1 MPQKLHPNLI
11 LYYFIESL
19 RKQHTSSE
27 GGKEMTTQPILLTE
41 AEVELLRKEV
51 GKPSLMG
58 KSIEANR
65 KELEAF
71 MRLPLDVPGHGE
83 AGGYEHNRHK
93 QNYTYMNL
101 AGRLFLITQEEK
113 YAQFVKDLLAIYAE
127 KYLTFDFHVQKNTNP
142 TGRLFHQILN
152 EHCWLM
158 FTSLAYSCVA
168 SVMTEEERTA
178 VVERIFEPMLD
189 MFTVK
194 YAHDFDR
201 IHNHGIWA
209 VAAVGI
215 CGLAIGKPEYLE
227 MSVYG
232 QDRDDTGGFLAQI
245 SQLFAPSGYYME
257 GPYYHR
263 YAIRPTCVFAEVVHR
278 HMPEVDIYNYK
289 DKVIG
294 NTVQAMLA
302 TAYPNGEFPALN
314 DASRTMSITDMGVQ
328 VAVSVYSKH
337 YGMDDN
343 ILGMAKIQNA
353 VWMHPCGLELSQ
365 AYDKAIADREIGMPF
380 WPSVELNEGPTGN
393 NGAQGFIRMQD
404 KTGDVSQL
412 VMNYGQHGMGH
423 GNFDTLG
430 ITFFN
435 RGQEVLREYGFCRWV
450 NVEPK
455 FGGRYLDENK
465 SYARQ
470 TIAHNAVTIDEQC
483 QNGFDVD
490 RADSVHGLP
499 HFFKVEG
506 TEING
511 MSAFANDHYPN
522 TDMQRSVFMLNLDEL
537 EAPLLLDLYRIE
549 GEGEHQYDYSHQYD
563 GQIVRTNFDYQSF
576 GALNTLGDDFG
587 YQHLWKVA
595 SGKTQ
600 DIALVSWLQ
609 NNTYYTW
616 LGTSSSAKQNGDNEV
631 IFTRTGANDPSFNL
645 RSEPAFILRSK
656 GESTLFA
663 SVLETH
669 GYFNEE
675 FEQSVNAR
683 GQVKDIRVVGYN
695 AVGSIVEITTEKSL
709 VTVMISNVLG
719 ADDQTPHQVEMN
731 GKTYS
736 WNGFYSLEVNAFG
749 QEK

>member
-1 MPQKLHPNLI
+1 
-11 LYYFIESL
+11 
-19 RKQHTSSE
+19 
-27 GGKEMTTQPILLTE
+27 MTTQPILLTE

-576 GALNTLGDDFG
+576 GELSTLGDDFG

-595 SGKTQ
+595 SSKVQ
-600 DIALVSWLQ
+600 DTALVSWLQ

-656 GESTLFA
+656 GESKLFA

-719 ADDQTPHQVEMN
+719 ADDQTPHQVELN

>member
-1 MPQKLHPNLI
+1 
-11 LYYFIESL
+11 
-19 RKQHTSSE
+19 
-27 GGKEMTTQPILLTE
+27 MTTQPILLTE

-178 VVERIFEPMLD
+178 VIERIFEPMLD

-337 YGMDDN
+337 YGLDDN

-365 AYDKAIADREIGMPF
+365 AYDKAIADREIGIPF

-576 GALNTLGDDFG
+576 GELNTLGDDFG

-595 SGKTQ
+595 SGKVQ
-600 DIALVSWLQ
+600 DTALVSWLQ

>member
-1 MPQKLHPNLI
+1 
-11 LYYFIESL
+11 
-19 RKQHTSSE
+19 
-27 GGKEMTTQPILLTE
+27 MTTQPILLTE

-101 AGRLFLITQEEK
+101 AGRLFLITQEQK

-404 KTGDVSQL
+404 KAGDVSQL

-576 GALNTLGDDFG
+576 GELNTLGDDFG

-595 SGKTQ
+595 SGKVQ
-600 DIALVSWLQ
+600 DTALVSWLQ

-616 LGTSSSAKQNGDNEV
+616 LGTSSSAKQNSDNEV

-719 ADDQTPHQVEMN
+719 ADDQTPHQVELN

>member
-1 MPQKLHPNLI
+1 
-11 LYYFIESL
+11 
-19 RKQHTSSE
+19 
-27 GGKEMTTQPILLTE
+27 MTTQPILLTE

-101 AGRLFLITQEEK
+101 AGRLFLITQEQK

-576 GALNTLGDDFG
+576 GELNTLGDDFG

-595 SGKTQ
+595 SGKVQ
-600 DIALVSWLQ
+600 DTALVSWLQ

-719 ADDQTPHQVEMN
+719 ADDQTPHQVELN

>member
-1 MPQKLHPNLI
+1 
-11 LYYFIESL
+11 
-19 RKQHTSSE
+19 
-27 GGKEMTTQPILLTE
+27 MTTQPILLTE

-522 TDMQRSVFMLNLDEL
+522 TDMQRSVFMLSLDEL

-576 GALNTLGDDFG
+576 GELSTLGDDFG

-595 SGKTQ
+595 SGKVQ
-600 DIALVSWLQ
+600 DTALVSWLQ

-719 ADDQTPHQVEMN
+719 ADDQTPHQVELN

>member
-1 MPQKLHPNLI
+1 
-11 LYYFIESL
+11 
-19 RKQHTSSE
+19 
-27 GGKEMTTQPILLTE
+27 MTTQPILLTE

-337 YGMDDN
+337 YGLDDN

-365 AYDKAIADREIGMPF
+365 AYDKAVADREIGMPF

-549 GEGEHQYDYSHQYD
+549 GEGGHQYDYSHQYD
-563 GQIVRTNFDYQSF
+563 GQIVRTNFDYQTF
-576 GALNTLGDDFG
+576 GELSTLGDDFG

-595 SGKTQ
+595 SGKVQ
-600 DIALVSWLQ
+600 DTALVSWLQ

-616 LGTSSSAKQNGDNEV
+616 LGTSSSAKAIVDENTRDNEV

-736 WNGFYSLEVNAFG
+736 WNGFYSLEVNALG

>member
-1 MPQKLHPNLI
+1 
-11 LYYFIESL
+11 
-19 RKQHTSSE
+19 
-27 GGKEMTTQPILLTE
+27 MTTKPVLLTE
-41 AEVELLRKEV
+41 AEIEQLHLEV
-51 GKPSLMG
+51 GRSSLMG
-58 KSIEANR
+58 KTIAANA
-65 KELEAF
+65 KDLEAF
-71 MRLPLDVPGHGE
+71 MRLPIDVPGHGE

-101 AGRLFLITQEEK
+101 AGRMFLITKEQK
-113 YAQFVKDLLAIYAE
+113 YADFVTELLEEYAD
-127 KYLTFDFHVQKNTNP
+127 KYLTFDYHVQKNTNP

-158 FTSLAYSCVA
+158 FSSLAYSCVA
-168 SVMTEEERTA
+168 STLTQEQRDNIES
-178 VVERIFEPMLD
+178 RIFEPMLE

-215 CGLAIGKPEYLE
+215 CGLALGKREYLE

-232 QDRDDTGGFLAQI
+232 IDRNDTGGFLAQV

-263 YAIRPTCVFAEVVHR
+263 YAIRPTCVFAEVIHR

-289 DKVIG
+289 GGVIG

-314 DASRTMSITDMGVQ
+314 DASRTMGITDMGVQ

-337 YGMDDN
+337 YSSENGVDQN
-343 ILGMAKIQNA
+343 ILGMAKIQDA
-353 VWMHPCGLELSQ
+353 VWMHPCGLELSK
-365 AYDKAIADREIGMPF
+365 AYEAASAEKEIGMPF
-380 WPSVELNEGPTGN
+380 WPSVELNEGPQGH

-404 KTGDVSQL
+404 KKGDVSQL

-430 ITFFN
+430 ISFFN

-470 TIAHNAVTIDEQC
+470 TIAHNAVTIDEKC
-483 QNGFDVD
+483 QNNFDVE
-490 RADSVHGLP
+490 RADAVHGLP
-499 HFFKVEG
+499 HFFKVED
-506 TEING
+506 EQING
-511 MSAFANDHYPN
+511 MSAFANDHYEGF
-522 TDMQRSVFMLNLDEL
+522 DMQRSVFMLNLEEL
-537 EAPLLLDLYRIE
+537 ESPLLLDLYRLDSE
-549 GEGEHQYDYSHQYD
+549 KGGEGEHQYDYSHQYQ
-563 GQIVRTNFDYQSF
+563 GQIVRTSFEYQ
-576 GALNTLGDDFG
+576 ANKELNTLGEDFG
-587 YQHLWKVA
+587 YQHLWNVA
-595 SGKTQ
+595 SGEVKGT
-600 DIALVSWLQ
+600 ALVSWLQ

-616 LGTSSSAKQNGDNEV
+616 LGATSNDNAEV

-656 GESTLFA
+656 GETTLFA

-683 GQVKDIRVVGYN
+683 GVVKDIKVVAHTN
-695 AVGSIVEITTEKSL
+695 VGSVVEISTEKSN
-709 VTVMISNVLG
+709 VTVMISNQLG
-719 ADDQTPHQVEMN
+719 ATDNTEHKVELN
-731 GKTYS
+731 GKVYS
-736 WNGFYSLEVNAFG
+736 WKGFYSVETTLNPELASRAEQG
-749 QEK
+749 K

>member
-1 MPQKLHPNLI
+1 
-11 LYYFIESL
+11 
-19 RKQHTSSE
+19 
-27 GGKEMTTQPILLTE
+27 MTTQPILLTE

-483 QNGFDVD
+483 QNSFDVD

-576 GALNTLGDDFG
+576 GELSTLGDDFG

-595 SGKTQ
+595 SGKVQ
-600 DIALVSWLQ
+600 DTALVSWLQ

>member
-1 MPQKLHPNLI
+1 
-11 LYYFIESL
+11 
-19 RKQHTSSE
+19 
-27 GGKEMTTQPILLTE
+27 MTTQPILLTE

-289 DKVIG
+289 NKVIG

-337 YGMDDN
+337 YGLDDN

-499 HFFKVEG
+499 HFFKVVG

-522 TDMQRSVFMLNLDEL
+522 TDMQRSVFMLSLDEL

-576 GALNTLGDDFG
+576 GELNTLGDDFG

-600 DIALVSWLQ
+600 DTALVSWLQ

-719 ADDQTPHQVEMN
+719 ADDQTPHQVELN

>member
-1 MPQKLHPNLI
+1 
-11 LYYFIESL
+11 
-19 RKQHTSSE
+19 
-27 GGKEMTTQPILLTE
+27 MTTKPVLLTE
-41 AEVELLRKEV
+41 AEIEQLHLEV
-51 GKPSLMG
+51 GRSSLMG
-58 KSIEANR
+58 KTIAANA
-65 KELEAF
+65 KDLEAF
-71 MRLPLDVPGHGE
+71 MRLPIDVPGHGE

-101 AGRLFLITQEEK
+101 AGRMFLITKEQK
-113 YAQFVKDLLAIYAE
+113 YADFVTELLEEYAD
-127 KYLTFDFHVQKNTNP
+127 KYLTFDYHVQKNTNP

-158 FTSLAYSCVA
+158 FSSLAYSCVA
-168 SVMTEEERTA
+168 STLTQEQRDNIES
-178 VVERIFEPMLD
+178 RIFEPMLE

-215 CGLAIGKPEYLE
+215 CGLALGKREYLE

-232 QDRDDTGGFLAQI
+232 IDRNDTGGFLAQV

-263 YAIRPTCVFAEVVHR
+263 YAIRPTCVFAEVIHR

-289 DKVIG
+289 GGVIG

-314 DASRTMSITDMGVQ
+314 DASRTMGITDMGVQ

-337 YGMDDN
+337 YSSENGVDQN
-343 ILGMAKIQNA
+343 ILGMAKIQDA
-353 VWMHPCGLELSQ
+353 VWMHPCGLELSK
-365 AYDKAIADREIGMPF
+365 AYEAASAEKEIGMPF
-380 WPSVELNEGPTGN
+380 WPSVELNEGPQGH

-404 KTGDVSQL
+404 KKGDVSQL

-430 ITFFN
+430 ISFFN

-470 TIAHNAVTIDEQC
+470 TIAHNAVTIDEKC
-483 QNGFDVD
+483 QNNFDVE
-490 RADSVHGLP
+490 RADAVHGLP
-499 HFFKVEG
+499 HFFKVED
-506 TEING
+506 EQING
-511 MSAFANDHYPN
+511 MSAFANDHYQGF
-522 TDMQRSVFMLNLDEL
+522 DMQRSVFMLNLE
-537 EAPLLLDLYRIE
+537 EIESPLLLDLYRLDSE
-549 GEGEHQYDYSHQYD
+549 KGGEGEHQYDYSHQYQ
-563 GQIVRTNFDYQSF
+563 GQIVRTNFEYQ
-576 GALNTLGDDFG
+576 ANKELNTLGDDFG
-587 YQHLWKVA
+587 YQHLWNVA
-595 SGKTQ
+595 SGEVKGTA
-600 DIALVSWLQ
+600 IVSWLQ

-616 LGTSSSAKQNGDNEV
+616 LGATSNDNAEV

-656 GESTLFA
+656 GETTLFA

-683 GQVKDIRVVGYN
+683 GVVKDIKVVAHTN
-695 AVGSIVEITTEKSL
+695 VGSVVEISTEKSN
-709 VTVMISNVLG
+709 VTVMISNQLG
-719 ADDQTPHQVEMN
+719 ATDNTEHKVELN
-731 GKTYS
+731 GKVYS
-736 WNGFYSLEVNAFG
+736 WTGFYSVETTL
-749 QEK
+749 QETNSEELSTAKQGK

>member
-1 MPQKLHPNLI
+1 
-11 LYYFIESL
+11 
-19 RKQHTSSE
+19 
-27 GGKEMTTQPILLTE
+27 MTTQPILLTE

-232 QDRDDTGGFLAQI
+232 QDRDDSGGFLAQI

-576 GALNTLGDDFG
+576 GELNTLGDDFG

-595 SGKTQ
+595 SGKVQ
-600 DIALVSWLQ
+600 DTALVSWLQ

>member
-1 MPQKLHPNLI
+1 
-11 LYYFIESL
+11 
-19 RKQHTSSE
+19 
-27 GGKEMTTQPILLTE
+27 MTTQPILLTE

-58 KSIEANR
+58 KSIEVNR

-101 AGRLFLITQEEK
+101 AGRLFLITQEQK

-576 GALNTLGDDFG
+576 GELNTLGDDFG

-595 SGKTQ
+595 SGKVQ
-600 DIALVSWLQ
+600 DTALVSWLQ

-719 ADDQTPHQVEMN
+719 ADDQPPHQVELN

>member
-1 MPQKLHPNLI
+1 
-11 LYYFIESL
+11 
-19 RKQHTSSE
+19 
-27 GGKEMTTQPILLTE
+27 MTTQPILLTE

-337 YGMDDN
+337 YGLDDN

-549 GEGEHQYDYSHQYD
+549 GEGGHQYDYSHQYD
-563 GQIVRTNFDYQSF
+563 GQIVRTNFDYQTF
-576 GALNTLGDDFG
+576 GELSTLGDDFG

-595 SGKTQ
+595 SGKVQ
-600 DIALVSWLQ
+600 DMALVSWLQ

-719 ADDQTPHQVEMN
+719 ADDQTPHQVELN

>member
-1 MPQKLHPNLI
+1 
-11 LYYFIESL
+11 
-19 RKQHTSSE
+19 
-27 GGKEMTTQPILLTE
+27 MTTQPILLTE

-365 AYDKAIADREIGMPF
+365 AYDKVIADREIGMPF

-393 NGAQGFIRMQD
+393 NGAQGFLRMQD

-576 GALNTLGDDFG
+576 GELNTLGDDFG

-595 SGKTQ
+595 SGNVQ
-600 DIALVSWLQ
+600 DTALVSWLQ

-709 VTVMISNVLG
+709 VTVMFSNVLG

>member
-1 MPQKLHPNLI
+1 
-11 LYYFIESL
+11 
-19 RKQHTSSE
+19 
-27 GGKEMTTQPILLTE
+27 MTTQPILLTE

-337 YGMDDN
+337 YGLDDN

-499 HFFKVEG
+499 HFFKVES

-537 EAPLLLDLYRIE
+537 EAPLVLDLYRIE

-576 GALNTLGDDFG
+576 GELSTLGDDFG

-595 SGKTQ
+595 SGKVQ
-600 DIALVSWLQ
+600 DTALVSWLQ

-709 VTVMISNVLG
+709 ITVMISNVLG
-719 ADDQTPHQVEMN
+719 ADDQTPHQVELN

>member
-1 MPQKLHPNLI
+1 
-11 LYYFIESL
+11 
-19 RKQHTSSE
+19 
-27 GGKEMTTQPILLTE
+27 MTTQPILLTE

-576 GALNTLGDDFG
+576 GELSTLGDDFG

-595 SGKTQ
+595 SGKVQ
-600 DIALVSWLQ
+600 DTALVSWLQ

-683 GQVKDIRVVGYN
+683 GQVKDIRVVSYN

-719 ADDQTPHQVEMN
+719 ADDQTPHQVELN

>member
-1 MPQKLHPNLI
+1 
-11 LYYFIESL
+11 
-19 RKQHTSSE
+19 
-27 GGKEMTTQPILLTE
+27 MTTQPILLTE
-41 AEVELLRKEV
+41 SEIELLRKEV

-58 KSIEANR
+58 KTIAANC

-168 SVMTEEERTA
+168 STMTEEERTA

-215 CGLAIGKPEYLE
+215 CGLAIGKREYMD

-232 QDRDDTGGFLAQI
+232 LDRNDTGGFLAQI

-289 DKVIG
+289 GKVIG

-337 YGMDDN
+337 YGLDDN

-365 AYDKAIADREIGMPF
+365 AYDKATADREIGMPF
-380 WPSVELNEGPTGN
+380 WPSVELNEGPEGN

-404 KTGDVSQL
+404 KSGDVSQL

-430 ITFFN
+430 ISFFN

-576 GALNTLGDDFG
+576 GELNTLGDNFG

-595 SGKTQ
+595 SGKVQ
-600 DIALVSWLQ
+600 DTALVSWLQ
-609 NNTYYTW
+609 NNTYHTW

-719 ADDQTPHQVEMN
+719 ADNQTPHQVEIN

-736 WNGFYSLEVNAFG
+736 WNGFYSLEVTEVESNAFE

>member
-1 MPQKLHPNLI
+1 
-11 LYYFIESL
+11 
-19 RKQHTSSE
+19 
-27 GGKEMTTQPILLTE
+27 MTTQPILLTE

-337 YGMDDN
+337 YGLDDN

-365 AYDKAIADREIGMPF
+365 AYDKAIADREIGIPF

-576 GALNTLGDDFG
+576 GELNTLGDNFG

-595 SGKTQ
+595 SGKVQ
-600 DIALVSWLQ
+600 DMALVSWLQ
-609 NNTYYTW
+609 NSTYYTW

-695 AVGSIVEITTEKSL
+695 AIGSIVEITTEKSL

-719 ADDQTPHQVEMN
+719 ADDQTPHQVELN

>member
-1 MPQKLHPNLI
+1 
-11 LYYFIESL
+11 
-19 RKQHTSSE
+19 
-27 GGKEMTTQPILLTE
+27 MTTQPILLTE

-337 YGMDDN
+337 YGLDDN

-365 AYDKAIADREIGMPF
+365 AYDKTIADREIGIPF

-576 GALNTLGDDFG
+576 GELNTLGDDFG

-595 SGKTQ
+595 SGKVQ
-600 DIALVSWLQ
+600 DMALVSWLQ
-609 NNTYYTW
+609 NSTYYTW

>member
-1 MPQKLHPNLI
+1 MN
-11 LYYFIESL
+11 
-19 RKQHTSSE
+19 
-27 GGKEMTTQPILLTE
+27 TQAILLSDTE
-41 AEVELLRKEV
+41 IELLQKEV
-51 GKPSLMG
+51 GKKSLMG
-58 KSIEANR
+58 QTIESSCN
-65 KELEAF
+65 ELDRFIE
-71 MRLPLDVPGHGE
+71 LPLEVPGHGE

-101 AGRLFLITQEEK
+101 AGRLFLVTGNQV
-113 YAQFVKDLLAIYAE
+113 YGQFVRDLLKLYAD
-127 KYLTFDFHVQKNTNP
+127 KYLGFDFHVQKNTNP

-168 SVMTEEERTA
+168 HTMTEEEQEHIKTLL
-178 VVERIFEPMLD
+178 FEPMLN

-215 CGLAIGKPEYLE
+215 CGLAIGKREYLD

-232 QDRDDTGGFLAQI
+232 LDNNNTGGFLAQI

-263 YAIRPTCVFAEVVHR
+263 YAIRPTCVFAEVIHR
-278 HMPEVDIYNYK
+278 HMPEIDIYNYK

-294 NTVQAMLA
+294 NTIQAMLA

-337 YGMDDN
+337 YGLDDN
-343 ILGMAKIQNA
+343 ILGMAKIQDA
-353 VWMHPCGLELSQ
+353 VWINACGLELSN
-365 AYDKAIADREIGMPF
+365 AYENAVKQRDIGLPF
-380 WPSVELNEGPTGN
+380 WPSVELNEGPQGQ
-393 NGAQGFIRMQD
+393 NGAQGFLRMQD
-404 KTGDVSQL
+404 KSGDVSQL

-470 TIAHNAVTIDEQC
+470 TIAHNIVTVDEKC
-483 QNGFDVD
+483 QNDFNVE

-499 HFFKVEG
+499 HFFSG
-506 TEING
+506 DDSQLIG
-511 MSAFANDHYPN
+511 MSAFALDHYPDC
-522 TDMQRSVFMLNLDEL
+522 DMQRSVFMLKLSDFDT
-537 EAPLLLDLYRIE
+537 PLMVDLYRIQSE
-549 GEGEHQYDYSHQYD
+549 SEHLYDYSHQYE
-563 GQIVRTNFDYQSF
+563 GQLVRTNFSYSTF
-576 GALNTLGDDFG
+576 SELEPLGRENG

-595 SGKTQ
+595 QGALGNS
-600 DIALVSWLQ
+600 ALVSWLQ

-616 LGTSSSAKQNGDNEV
+616 VGTSSNKNDDI

-645 RSEPAFILRSK
+645 RSEPAFTLRSV
-656 GESTLFA
+656 ESLA
-663 SVLETH
+663 CLR
-669 GYFNEE
+669 
-675 FEQSVNAR
+675 QC
-683 GQVKDIRVVGYN
+683 
-695 AVGSIVEITTEKSL
+695 
-709 VTVMISNVLG
+709 
-719 ADDQTPHQVEMN
+719 
-731 GKTYS
+731 
-736 WNGFYSLEVNAFG
+736 
-749 QEK
+749 

>member
-1 MPQKLHPNLI
+1 
-11 LYYFIESL
+11 
-19 RKQHTSSE
+19 
-27 GGKEMTTQPILLTE
+27 MTTQPILLTE

-232 QDRDDTGGFLAQI
+232 QDRDGTGGFLAQI

-522 TDMQRSVFMLNLDEL
+522 TDMQRSVFMLSLDEL

-549 GEGEHQYDYSHQYD
+549 DEGEHQYDYSHQYD

-576 GALNTLGDDFG
+576 GELNTLGDDFG

-595 SGKTQ
+595 SGKVQ
-600 DIALVSWLQ
+600 DTALVSWLQ

>member
-1 MPQKLHPNLI
+1 
-11 LYYFIESL
+11 
-19 RKQHTSSE
+19 
-27 GGKEMTTQPILLTE
+27 MTTQPILLTE

-337 YGMDDN
+337 YGLDDN

-365 AYDKAIADREIGMPF
+365 AYDKAIADREIGIPF

-576 GALNTLGDDFG
+576 GELNTLGDDFG

-595 SGKTQ
+595 SGKVQ
-600 DIALVSWLQ
+600 DMALVSWLQ
-609 NNTYYTW
+609 NSTYYTW

-695 AVGSIVEITTEKSL
+695 AVGSIVEITTDKSL

>member
-1 MPQKLHPNLI
+1 
-11 LYYFIESL
+11 
-19 RKQHTSSE
+19 
-27 GGKEMTTQPILLTE
+27 MTTQPILLTE

-337 YGMDDN
+337 YGLDDN

-563 GQIVRTNFDYQSF
+563 GQIVRTNFDYQTF
-576 GALNTLGDDFG
+576 GELSTLGDDFG

-595 SGKTQ
+595 SGKVQ
-600 DIALVSWLQ
+600 DTALVSWLQ
-609 NNTYYTW
+609 NNTYYSW

-736 WNGFYSLEVNAFG
+736 WNGFYSLEVNALG

>member
-1 MPQKLHPNLI
+1 
-11 LYYFIESL
+11 
-19 RKQHTSSE
+19 
-27 GGKEMTTQPILLTE
+27 MTTQPILLTE

-576 GALNTLGDDFG
+576 GELSTLGDDFG

-595 SGKTQ
+595 SSKVQ
-600 DIALVSWLQ
+600 DTALVSWLQ

-719 ADDQTPHQVEMN
+719 ADDQTPHQVELN

>member
-1 MPQKLHPNLI
+1 
-11 LYYFIESL
+11 
-19 RKQHTSSE
+19 
-27 GGKEMTTQPILLTE
+27 MTTQPILLTE

-113 YAQFVKDLLAIYAE
+113 YAQFVKDLLAIYTE

-337 YGMDDN
+337 YDLDDN

-365 AYDKAIADREIGMPF
+365 AYDKAIADREIGIPF
-380 WPSVELNEGPTGN
+380 WYQVWNLTKVQLATTVHKALSVCRIKP
-393 NGAQGFIRMQD
+393 
-404 KTGDVSQL
+404 
-412 VMNYGQHGMGH
+412 VMCH
-423 GNFDTLG
+423 
-430 ITFFN
+430 
-435 RGQEVLREYGFCRWV
+435 
-450 NVEPK
+450 
-455 FGGRYLDENK
+455 
-465 SYARQ
+465 
-470 TIAHNAVTIDEQC
+470 
-483 QNGFDVD
+483 
-490 RADSVHGLP
+490 
-499 HFFKVEG
+499 
-506 TEING
+506 
-511 MSAFANDHYPN
+511 
-522 TDMQRSVFMLNLDEL
+522 
-537 EAPLLLDLYRIE
+537 
-549 GEGEHQYDYSHQYD
+549 
-563 GQIVRTNFDYQSF
+563 
-576 GALNTLGDDFG
+576 
-587 YQHLWKVA
+587 
-595 SGKTQ
+595 
-600 DIALVSWLQ
+600 
-609 NNTYYTW
+609 
-616 LGTSSSAKQNGDNEV
+616 
-631 IFTRTGANDPSFNL
+631 
-645 RSEPAFILRSK
+645 
-656 GESTLFA
+656 
-663 SVLETH
+663 
-669 GYFNEE
+669 
-675 FEQSVNAR
+675 
-683 GQVKDIRVVGYN
+683 
-695 AVGSIVEITTEKSL
+695 SL
-709 VTVMISNVLG
+709 
-719 ADDQTPHQVEMN
+719 
-731 GKTYS
+731 
-736 WNGFYSLEVNAFG
+736 
-749 QEK
+749 

>member
-1 MPQKLHPNLI
+1 
-11 LYYFIESL
+11 
-19 RKQHTSSE
+19 
-27 GGKEMTTQPILLTE
+27 MTTQPILLTE

-423 GNFDTLG
+423 GNFDTLS

-576 GALNTLGDDFG
+576 GELSTLGDDFG

-595 SGKTQ
+595 SGKVQ
-600 DIALVSWLQ
+600 DTALVSWLQ

-719 ADDQTPHQVEMN
+719 ADDQTPHQVELN

-736 WNGFYSLEVNAFG
+736 WNGFYSLEVNVFG